1 MHSLLFWIIFWN
13 NVLPSSVNIEIKNVI
28 SSDVE
33 INELLDNKSV

>member
-1 MHSLLFWIIFWN
+1 MHSLLFLIIFWN
-13 NVLPSSVNIEIKNVI
+13 NVFPSYFNIEIKNVI